1 MFWLATSFFY
11 PLISLNFTLFLS
23 LRLSLF
29 LSLSLSLSPH
39 FLSHPSLSLFLSNP
53 NILLPSHLCRY
64 IVLLDTLVCFA
75 GNRQKGKQECERRR
89 FDQYSAIRESVA
101 AACMTAITK
110 GTFIR
115 TLESFRSRVQIR
127 L

>member
-1 MFWLATSFFY
+1 MFRLATSFYY
-11 PLISLNFTLFLS
+11 PSISFNFTLFLS
-23 LRLSLF
+23 LRLSLS
-29 LSLSLSLSPH
+29 LSLSLSLP
-39 FLSHPSLSLFLSNP
+39 PPLSLFLSNP
-53 NILLPSHLCRY
+53 NLLLPSHLCRY